1 MIQSEDN
8 KIKKLSKIYNKNN
21 CSTYPSSTN
30 INVLDKRKIQLN
42 EENKFED
49 NEGECSDPWRKTKR
63 ISLYKVK
70 IP

>member
-8 KIKKLSKIYNKNN
+8 KIKKLSKTSNKNN

-30 INVLDKRKIQLN
+30 TNVLDKRKIQLN

-49 NEGECSDPWRKTKR
+49 NEGECSDPWRETKR
-63 ISLYKVK
+63 ISFNEV
-70 IP
+70 PN